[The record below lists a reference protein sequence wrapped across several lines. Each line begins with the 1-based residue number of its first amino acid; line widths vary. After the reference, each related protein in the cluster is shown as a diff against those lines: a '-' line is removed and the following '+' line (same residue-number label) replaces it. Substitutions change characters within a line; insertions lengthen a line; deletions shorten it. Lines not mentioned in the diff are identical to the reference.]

1 MSKRLLLS
9 AVSAL
14 LIAIGSI
21 SVVFAQGSTGLVDGT
36 IVDAAGNGVAGV
48 SVTMSDGRTG
58 LARTATT
65 NSGGHFKM
73 QLPPGVYELNSTK
86 SGYSSITIEQV
97 AVNLGV
103 STELTI
109 PVQDAQIEEITTYG
123 SATSLMPSATGET
136 GLNIS
141 LEELSQV
148 PVARNIEAVAL
159 LAPGTVAGD
168 AAFGDDKTLVSFG
181 GASVAENVYLIDG
194 LNVTNF
200 RNGLG
205 GSSVPFEFY
214 DQFQIKT
221 GGYGAEFGRSTG
233 GVINAVTRRGSNEW
247 EYGVVSYA
255 ETSLAQGT
263 SPDTI
268 LADGTIY
275 DFNSENEQTKFATDF
290 YVGGPILK
298 DRLFFFVL
306 VEPSETTTDF
316 NSLGSP
322 GTLNKR
328 ETNDDFWGGNL
339 TWNITDNHSLSYT
352 TFTDEREII
361 TNQFDYDITT
371 RSQGAEVG
379 QSSQFR
385 GGENEIFRY
394 DGNIGDNFVIS
405 AMYGQNQYNLTDQST
420 NDVNCPLIVDDSA
433 GAPEGRFPG
442 CWITSTV
449 QQGGDE
455 REAYRFDVEWYV
467 GNHTIRAGFDREEN
481 NSVDAT
487 VYPGFSFTPGSVG
500 GAYYYYQT
508 WSPGEQLPNGAFAPD
523 VNGDGSDFDTVRF
536 RYIENGGAFD
546 TIQEAIYIEDR
557 WEINDSFTASLGIRS
572 ESFENNNAA
581 GDTFIGIDDQIAP
594 RVALEWS
601 PGGTGESV
609 FAVNWGRYHLP
620 IAANT
625 NVRLSGAELDFRRY
639 FVYDGMRDA
648 TTGAPLALGPDGIPT
663 TQEIGSITINSDGT
677 VPDTS
682 AIVDQNLDPMFQDE
696 WIVSYERE
704 LGDNWNAGIRYI
716 YRDLSS
722 TIDDILVD
730 QGLDEMAA
738 RGEFSGPIG
747 SANDCHYVLTNPG
760 QDLTTNCE
768 HYNVFGDDTSGT
780 SLVQTTISAA
790 DLQFPKATRTYEA
803 WEVTVDGQ
811 VGALTLNAN
820 YTWSEN
826 IGNTEGYVKSDN
838 GQDDAGITQ
847 DFDIPQLMDGAKG
860 FLPNDRRHKL
870 KLWASM
876 QVSDRLTVG
885 TNLLLQSGRPVN
897 AFGIGHPDGTPDY
910 GDTFYLTTDVGD
922 PLVEGD
928 ETFLKVPRGTAG
940 RTDWIT
946 RIDLSAIYSFN
957 LGDRAD
963 IELRADVFNLLNA
976 DGSQEVYEFAET
988 NPDQF
993 GFTSSYQRPRYVRLG
1008 AAIRF
1013 R

>member
-14 LIAIGSI
+14 LIAFGSI
-21 SVVFAQGSTGLVDGT
+21 SVAFAQGSTGLVDGK

-48 SVTMSDGRTG
+48 SVTMSDSRTG
-58 LARTATT
+58 LARTATS
-65 NSGGHFKM
+65 NSSGNFKM

-123 SATSLMPSATGET
+123 SATSLMPKATGET

-168 AAFGDDKTLVSFG
+168 TAFGDDKTLVSFG
-181 GASVAENVYLIDG
+181 GASVAENVYYIDG

-255 ETSLAQGT
+255 ETALAQGK
-263 SPDTI
+263 SPDTL

-275 DFNSENEQTKFATDF
+275 DFNSQNEQTKFATDF
-290 YVGGPILK
+290 YIGGPILK
-298 DRLFFFVL
+298 DRLFFFAL
-306 VEPSETTTDF
+306 VEPSETDTDF
-316 NSLGSP
+316 NSLGDP

-328 ETNDDFWGGNL
+328 STKDDFWGGNL
-339 TWNITDNHSLSYT
+339 TWNITDSHSLSYT

-361 TNQFDYDITT
+361 TEQFDYDVST
-371 RSQGAEVG
+371 RSQGAAVG

-394 DGNIGDNFVIS
+394 NGNFGENVVLS
-405 AMYGQNQYNLTDQST
+405 AMYGTNEYNLTDQST
-420 NDVNCPLIVDDSA
+420 NDFECPLIVDDSA
-433 GAPEGRFPG
+433 SAMGRFPG
-442 CWITSTV
+442 CWVSSTV

-455 REAYRFDVEWYV
+455 REAFRIDLEWYV
-467 GNHTIRAGFDREEN
+467 GNHTIRAGFDKEEN
-481 NSVDAT
+481 ASIDAT
-487 VYPGFSFTPGSVG
+487 VYPGYNFTPSLVG

-508 WSPGEQLPNGAFAPD
+508 WAVGSQLPNGALVPD
-523 VNGDGSDFDTVRF
+523 ANGDGSDVDTVRF

-546 TIQEAIYIEDR
+546 TIQEAIYIEDT
-557 WEINDSFTASLGIRS
+557 WQISDSFTASVGLRS
-572 ESFENNNAA
+572 ESFENNNAQ
-581 GDTFIGIDDQIAP
+581 GETFIGIDDQIAP
-594 RVALEWS
+594 RIALEWS

-609 FAVNWGRYHLP
+609 FTLNWGRYHLP

-648 TTGAPLALGPDGIPT
+648 TTGAPTSLGADGIPS
-663 TQEIGSITINSDGT
+663 TQELGAITINSDGT

-682 AIVDQNLDPMFQDE
+682 AIVDLNLDPMFQDE

-704 LGDNWNAGIRYI
+704 LGDNWSAGIRYI
-716 YRDLSS
+716 YRELSS

-730 QGLDEMAA
+730 QGLQAMSD

-747 SANDCHYVLTNPG
+747 ASNDCHYVMTNPG
-760 QDLTTNCE
+760 QNLSTFCE

-780 SLVQTTISAA
+780 SLIKTDISAA
-790 DLQFPKATRTYEA
+790 DLDFPEAKRTYEA
-803 WEVTVDGQ
+803 WEITFDGSAGNWN
-811 VGALTLNAN
+811 VNGS

-838 GQDDAGITQ
+838 GQDDAGLTQ
-847 DFDIPQLMDGAKG
+847 DFDIPQLMDGALG

-870 KLWASM
+870 KLWASY
-876 QVSDRLTVG
+876 QASDRLTVG
-885 TNLLLQSGRPVN
+885 TNLLLQSGRPIN

-910 GDTFYLTTDVGD
+910 GDTFFLTTDVGD

-928 ETFLKVPRGTAG
+928 ETFLSVPRGTAG

-963 IELRADVFNLLNA
+963 VELRADVFNILNA
-976 DGSQEVYEFAET
+976 QGSQEVYEFAET